1 MSALN
6 LPRWQFIIAGCPRR
20 DPNLVMSLICLTS
33 HALSAKSTL
42 LPLTQTHSWFICA
55 SYPVYVI
62 HHAIGLFSPPS
73 PLCGVSG
80 TEVILYS
87 SESKHCLRCGAF
99 KLFCFFSKLYAC
111 ECSSGDPHTPFPTN
125 STTNDIPLLASIQ
138 YTAWE
143 NTTGLEKGGRTHQ
156 SGIWAVT
163 NQFTPHLFGAL
174 SLKISVTS
182 LTSTEATLPNH

>member
-6 LPRWQFIIAGCPRR
+6 LSRWQFIIAGCPQR

-87 SESKHCLRCGAF
+87 SESKHCPRCGAF

-111 ECSSGDPHTPFPTN
+111 ECSSGDPHTPSLLTAPPMIFHFWPLSSIQHGKIPQGWRREGGPTN
-125 STTNDIPLLASIQ
+125 Q
-138 YTAWE
+138 E
-143 NTTGLEKGGRTHQ
+143 
-156 SGIWAVT
+156 
-163 NQFTPHLFGAL
+163 FGQ
-174 SLKISVTS
+174 
-182 LTSTEATLPNH
+182 